1 MSATEMNLWLY
12 YHGKEQSKNP
22 ITILNPTLNL
32 LSIHIRLNMYT
43 VTKVKKPDKTVFT
56 IQKIS
61 QFI

>member
-1 MSATEMNLWLY
+1 MLAMEMNLWLF

-22 ITILNPTLNL
+22 ITILNQTLNL
-32 LSIHIRLNMYT
+32 LSNHIRLNMYT
-43 VTKVKKPDKTVFT
+43 VTKVKKLDKTVST